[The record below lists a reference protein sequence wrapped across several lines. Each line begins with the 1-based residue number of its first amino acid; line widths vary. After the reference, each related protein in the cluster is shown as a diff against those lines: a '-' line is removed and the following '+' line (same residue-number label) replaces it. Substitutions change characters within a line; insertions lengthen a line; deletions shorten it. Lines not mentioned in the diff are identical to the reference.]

1 MQRQITINLWQ
12 WDFLSWESLHHY
24 WSLSRKMVTIVNNNC
39 RLDAKQILKS
49 LKPFRKPS
57 VFLCLRRDQKGTL
70 RRKGL
75 KKVRKDLNSPMKM
88 IQILSKKTTRIPS
101 PKRMSYWLARNIVR
115 LWSSFWKKII
125 LSVYT
130 NFEKIKNSFATGG
143 YYNLLLE
150 PVFTDI
156 NIKTSKMDFLFLKI
170 SCFGYITIVFKWF
183 CTILILMLSIH
194 LENKRSK

>member
-1 MQRQITINLWQ
+1 
-12 WDFLSWESLHHY
+12 
-24 WSLSRKMVTIVNNNC
+24 MVTIMDNNC

-101 PKRMSYWLARNIVR
+101 PKRCHIDSQEISLDFDPV
-115 LWSSFWKKII
+115 
-125 LSVYT
+125 
-130 NFEKIKNSFATGG
+130 FEK
-143 YYNLLLE
+143 
-150 PVFTDI
+150 
-156 NIKTSKMDFLFLKI
+156 
-170 SCFGYITIVFKWF
+170 
-183 CTILILMLSIH
+183 
-194 LENKRSK
+194 R